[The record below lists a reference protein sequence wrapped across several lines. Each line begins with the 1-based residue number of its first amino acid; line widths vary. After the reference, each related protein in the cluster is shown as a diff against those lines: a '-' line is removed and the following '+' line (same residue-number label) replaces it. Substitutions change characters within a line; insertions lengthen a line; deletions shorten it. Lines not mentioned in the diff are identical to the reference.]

1 MAEQLKLF
9 ENLPVLNQGINKPKE
24 QTQEE
29 QSQKQ
34 LEKYATQHNYGGKLW
49 DGFVGNKTVEN
60 ESPKETWNR
69 LDSNER
75 KRQEVVKKELA
86 EKAKEKK
93 HLKDLILF
101 GLENSSEPVVKN
113 PVMRKALEPK
123 PKSVN
128 YLSNNYSFAENFKKQ
143 SKNIKDYKPKQKQ
156 PFHIY
161 NPVTR
166 ELDNVNDP
174 NYLKPKPRVETTVER
189 IDRLQ
194 YELGGI
200 DKEPA
205 HYNNPNIIDYENFK
219 QPPRE
224 FKGDDKSTYPSDRSQ
239 KQRLNTWD
247 LMVETA
253 NTPQEKK
260 EVREILNGDY
270 KKNKGKFMSTKE
282 LRMINKHPDQIK
294 AQVEALSIIPNKII
308 KPIVTPTPVIRTP
321 SIPIEVKIK
330 QMADDRL
337 RREQQEYDR
346 RYGTGGIV
354 ILRRPN

>member
-143 SKNIKDYKPKQKQ
+143 SKNIKDYKPTANK
-156 PFHIY
+156 PFKAVPKIKPGP
-161 NPVTR
+161 PV
-166 ELDNVNDP
+166 EIDFNLDPMHTAGLWQNVKNSSLYKLLDHP
-174 NYLKPKPRVETTVER
+174 HPMGV
-189 IDRLQ
+189 
-194 YELGGI
+194 ELGYEGI
-200 DKEPA
+200 MEV
-205 HYNNPNIIDYENFK
+205 YNLLQNSGLLK
-219 QPPRE
+219 
-224 FKGDDKSTYPSDRSQ
+224 KGGR
-239 KQRLNTWD
+239 
-247 LMVETA
+247 
-253 NTPQEKK
+253 
-260 EVREILNGDY
+260 
-270 KKNKGKFMSTKE
+270 
-282 LRMINKHPDQIK
+282 
-294 AQVEALSIIPNKII
+294 
-308 KPIVTPTPVIRTP
+308 
-321 SIPIEVKIK
+321 VK
-330 QMADDRL
+330 
-337 RREQQEYDR
+337 
-346 RYGTGGIV
+346 
-354 ILRRPN
+354 